1 MAIDHPNHPELPHT
15 CVGRARRP
23 CLEVHWGKLRSPR
36 WVTRAP
42 KQIGPSNGGCHSPQL
57 TTEKINH
64 SPSVRCFAIHCKQL
78 SHGSRP
84 FHLSVYQIRQ
94 YWRLISPMFLS
105 FQRND
110 HPSCEMIHCSCWCI
124 WVGYPLVTKRGNGK
138 FAINGGLNGKI
149 IYKQWISNCYVWL
162 WGHRKDSKLI
172 SRILNQQKGI

>member
-1 MAIDHPNHPELPHT
+1 MDGHWPSESSRAPAHMCRQGKTAVSRGSLRQITQSSVGHQGPQTNWAVKWGLSLTSIDHREDQPFT
-15 CVGRARRP
+15 IR
-23 CLEVHWGKLRSPR
+23 
-36 WVTRAP
+36 
-42 KQIGPSNGGCHSPQL
+42 
-57 TTEKINH
+57 
-64 SPSVRCFAIHCKQL
+64 HCKQL